1 MFKETRERS
10 VRKSIGWRIVAVIN
24 SYIILAMYF
33 TDSPLYNAISMNITG
48 AILYYVY
55 ERLWNNTR
63 SGRYI
68 DESK

>member
-33 TDSPLYNAISMNITG
+33 KEGI
-48 AILYYVY
+48 
-55 ERLWNNTR
+55 
-63 SGRYI
+63 
-68 DESK
+68 

>member
-33 TDSPLYNAISMNITG
+33 TESPLYNAITMNVTG
-48 AILYYVY
+48 AVLYYVY
-55 ERLWNNTR
+55 ERLWNNSR
-63 SGRYI
+63 KGRYL
-68 DESK
+68 E

>member
-33 TDSPLYNAISMNITG
+33 TDSPLYNAIVMNITG
-48 AILYYVY
+48 AVLYYVY
-55 ERLWNNTR
+55 ERLWNNSR
-63 SGRYI
+63 KGRYL
-68 DESK
+68 E

>member
-33 TDSPLYNAISMNITG
+33 TDSPLYNAIVMNVTG
-48 AILYYVY
+48 AVLYYVY
-55 ERLWNNTR
+55 ERLWNNSR
-63 SGRYI
+63 KGRYL
-68 DESK
+68 E

>member
-33 TDSPLYNAISMNITG
+33 TDSPLYNAITMNVTG
-48 AILYYVY
+48 AVLYYVY
-55 ERLWNNTR
+55 ERMWNN
-63 SGRYI
+63 SHIGRYK
-68 DESK
+68 E

>member
-33 TDSPLYNAISMNITG
+33 TDSPLYNAIAMNVTG
-48 AILYYVY
+48 AVLYYVY
-55 ERLWNNTR
+55 ERLWNN
-63 SGRYI
+63 SKQGRYV
-68 DESK
+68 DK